1 MSYCL
6 WNQEIYDVLNVFQN
20 TVRSYDNASAAAVHF
35 TFPPS
40 GARRKCT
47 HSSAHARALLC
58 CTAGAAAQTFNKA
71 SEFLKNVTIFNQF
84 VFIPTVTPPA
94 LLLGK

>member
-1 MSYCL
+1 MHRQLQYIL
-6 WNQEIYDVLNVFQN
+6 
-20 TVRSYDNASAAAVHF
+20 HF
-35 TFPPS
+35 HHPERGENEKTP
-40 GARRKCT
+40 G
-47 HSSAHARALLC
+47 SAHARALLC
-58 CTAGAAAQTFNKA
+58 CSAGAAAQTFNKA

>member
-1 MSYCL
+1 MY
-6 WNQEIYDVLNVFQN
+6 
-20 TVRSYDNASAAAVHF
+20 
-35 TFPPS
+35 TFECEKTP
-40 GARRKCT
+40 G
-47 HSSAHARALLC
+47 SAHARALLC
-58 CTAGAAAQTFNKA
+58 CSAGAAAQTFNKA

>member
-1 MSYCL
+1 MY
-6 WNQEIYDVLNVFQN
+6 
-20 TVRSYDNASAAAVHF
+20 
-35 TFPPS
+35 TFGEKTP
-40 GARRKCT
+40 G
-47 HSSAHARALLC
+47 SAHARALLC